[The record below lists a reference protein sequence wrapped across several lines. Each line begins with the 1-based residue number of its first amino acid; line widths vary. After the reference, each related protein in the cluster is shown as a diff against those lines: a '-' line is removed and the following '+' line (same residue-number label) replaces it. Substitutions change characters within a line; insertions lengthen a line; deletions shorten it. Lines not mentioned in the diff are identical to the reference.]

1 MRRSCLNCKRVFEA
15 QSDLAKHCSGRCRAE
30 ASRKRRRRELTASL
44 DEATRAIQKVRQA
57 VWGEAEDFS

>member
-1 MRRSCLNCKRVFEA
+1 MSRVCVNCKRVFEP
-15 QSDLAKHCSGRCRAE
+15 QSDLVKHCSSRCRAA

-57 VWGEAEDFS
+57 VWGEAEDSP